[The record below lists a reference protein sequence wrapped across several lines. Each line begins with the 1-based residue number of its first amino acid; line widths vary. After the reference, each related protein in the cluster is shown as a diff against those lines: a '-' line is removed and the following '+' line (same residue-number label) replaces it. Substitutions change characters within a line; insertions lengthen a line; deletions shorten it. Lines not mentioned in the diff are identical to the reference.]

1 MTAYDKTEWLAKR
14 RELITAS
21 DFAAILGW
29 DERKGRTP
37 LDVFVDKMTNR
48 ETDETDVMRWG
59 HILEPSITEIYE
71 WETGRHT
78 EDPGEFA
85 LLIHPDI
92 PWLGATLDRVTW
104 DIEDDID
111 RIPGRPLELKNTG
124 WHKSG
129 DWSDGPPLFVQMQNQ
144 AQMACSGAPWGAYAG
159 MVGGTPPLRYGD
171 IDWNQSFFESA
182 LPHLEEFR
190 RRLKEN
196 DPPPVTSSRCLAP
209 IKALYPND
217 SGDTVTLGEEYREL
231 AEQWEQAKADKKSA
245 EDKAKEIEAKLR
257 AAIGE
262 ATFGSLPDGTTLTL
276 KTTER
281 KGYTREVKP
290 STYRTLRRKA

>member
-1 MTAYDKTEWLAKR
+1 MTAYGKDEWLAKR

-21 DFAAILGW
+21 DFAAILGF
-29 DERKGRTP
+29 DERRTA
-37 LDVFVDKMTNR
+37 LDVFAEKITGRGM
-48 ETDETDVMRWG
+48 DETDYLMIG
-59 HILEPSITEIYE
+59 HAFEPGIANLYTGK
-71 WETGRHT
+71 TGRPVFN
-78 EDPGEFA
+78 PGDFSIS
-85 LLIHPDI
+85 IHQDI
-92 PWLGATLDRVTW
+92 PWIGATLDRETW
-104 DIEDDID
+104 ETHEDSQS
-111 RIPGRPLELKNTG
+111 IPGVPLELKHVG
-124 WHKSG
+124 WYNSG
-129 DWSDGPPLFVQMQNQ
+129 AWKNGDVPLYVQIQLQ
-144 AQMACSGAPWGAYAG
+144 AQMACVNALWGAYCG
-159 MVGGTPPLRYGD
+159 VVGGSEIHLGD
-171 IDWNQSFFESA
+171 LDFNLDFFESA

-190 RRLKEN
+190 RRLQEN
-196 DPPPVTSSRCLAP
+196 DPPPVTSSRCLTP

-262 ATFGSLPDGTTLTL
+262 ATFGALPDGTTLTL